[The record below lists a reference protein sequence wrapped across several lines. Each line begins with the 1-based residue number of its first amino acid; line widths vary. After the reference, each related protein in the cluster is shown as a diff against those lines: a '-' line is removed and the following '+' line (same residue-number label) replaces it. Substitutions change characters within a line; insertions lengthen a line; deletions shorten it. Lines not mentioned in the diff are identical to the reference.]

1 MADLMD
7 VAGEVFEKA
16 SKQAELGKWDAAD
29 TSLRTAQ
36 AVLLFDIA
44 TSLRKLAKR

>member
-1 MADLMD
+1 MADLIETAKEAFD
-7 VAGEVFEKA
+7 RAG
-16 SKQAELGKWDAAD
+16 KQAELGKWDAAN
-29 TSLRTAQ
+29 TSLRATQ